1 MRKSAKQ
8 HLSHLAEGFLKRFH
22 RFIILGHHEPDGDCV
37 GSQLVLHSW
46 LKRRGKR
53 AVVVSAGPFDRP
65 EVAPF
70 RTRFEDSVSPEAKRG
85 KTASILVD
93 CSEPDRTKIRDDI
106 LENLPCMVIDHHVSA
121 GSYGEVNIIDS
132 SFPSTTLLILDL
144 MESIGDEPTRDE
156 AELLLF
162 GFCTDTGFFRH
173 LSEKGSRFLGSVAR
187 LMERGASLRAAY
199 HSIYS
204 GRELDQFKLLG
215 KLLERTDTYDG
226 GRVLVTWQGLEDRG
240 SGGKSLRGS
249 DDLYKH
255 LQSVRGNEI
264 VVFIKQENEHEC
276 NVGLRSNGSVNVAE
290 LAQSF
295 GGGGHA
301 LAAGYTAAGQ
311 IEKVRRDILES
322 LRERFDI

>member
-1 MRKSAKQ
+1 MKKSAKQ
-8 HLSHLAEGFLKRFH
+8 HLAGGFLKRFH

-46 LKRRGKR
+46 LERRGKS

-70 RTRFEDSVSPEAKRG
+70 RTRFENSVSPEAKIG
-85 KTASILVD
+85 ETARILVD
-93 CSEPDRTKIRDDI
+93 CSAPDRTGIHDDK
-106 LENLPCMVIDHHVSA
+106 LENLPCLVIDHHVSA
-121 GSYGEVNIIDS
+121 SSYGEVNIIDS
-132 SFPSTTLLILDL
+132 SSPSTTLLILDL
-144 MESIGDEPTRDE
+144 MESMGDEPTRDE

-173 LSEKGSRFLGSVAR
+173 LSEESSRYLGSVAR
-187 LMERGASLRAAY
+187 LMKRGASLRGAY

-204 GRELDQFKLLG
+204 GKELDQFKLLG
-215 KLLERTDTYDG
+215 KLLERTETYAG

-240 SGGKSLRGS
+240 SEGKLIRGS

-255 LQSVRGNEI
+255 LQSVISNEI
-264 VVFIKQENEHEC
+264 VIFIKQENEHEC

-295 GGGGHA
+295 GGGGHT
-301 LAAGYTAAGQ
+301 LASGYTAAGK
-311 IEKVRRDILES
+311 IEKVRRDILER